1 MLMGEYNYAIDEK
14 GRLNFPARFREQM
27 GQVFVIT
34 RWMDNCLVAFP
45 ESEWQLICEKL
56 QGKSLVKTREIQ
68 RFLFAMAAEV
78 TPDKQGRVL
87 ISPSLRTHAGLQ
99 KDVTIIG
106 VGKHAEIWDT
116 AAWQQK
122 QAGFGSEELEA
133 AMEELEL

>member
-56 QGKSLVKTREIQ
+56 QGKSMVKTREIQ
-68 RFLFAMAAEV
+68 RFLFAMATEV

-116 AAWQQK
+116 AASQEK
-122 QAGFGSEELEA
+122 QAGFGSEQLEV

>member
-68 RFLFAMAAEV
+68 QFLFAMATEV

>member
-1 MLMGEYNYAIDEK
+1 M
-14 GRLNFPARFREQM
+14 
-27 GQVFVIT
+27 
-34 RWMDNCLVAFP
+34 
-45 ESEWQLICEKL
+45 
-56 QGKSLVKTREIQ
+56 VKTREIQ
-68 RFLFAMAAEV
+68 RFLFAMATEV

-116 AAWQQK
+116 AAWQEK
-122 QAGFGSEELEA
+122 QAGFGSEQLEA

>member
-56 QGKSLVKTREIQ
+56 QGKSMVKTREIQ
-68 RFLFAMAAEV
+68 RFRFAMATEV

-116 AAWQQK
+116 AAWQEK
-122 QAGFGSEELEA
+122 QAGFGSEQLEA

>member
-1 MLMGEYNYAIDEK
+1 MLMGEYNYSIDEK

-45 ESEWQLICEKL
+45 ESEWQVICDKL
-56 QGKSLVKTREIQ
+56 QGKSMVKTREIE
-68 RFLFAMAAEV
+68 RFLFALATEV

-87 ISPSLRTHAGLQ
+87 IPPSLRTHASLQ
-99 KDVTIIG
+99 KDVTLIG
-106 VGKHAEIWDT
+106 VGRHAEIWDT
-116 AAWQQK
+116 AAWQKK
-122 QAGFGSEELEA
+122 QAAFGSEQLEA

>member
-68 RFLFAMAAEV
+68 RFLFAMATEV

-87 ISPSLRTHAGLQ
+87 ISPSLRTPAGLQ

-106 VGKHAEIWDT
+106 VGKHAEI
-116 AAWQQK
+116 
-122 QAGFGSEELEA
+122 
-133 AMEELEL
+133 

>member
-1 MLMGEYNYAIDEK
+1 MLMGEYNYAIDEE

-68 RFLFAMAAEV
+68 RFLFAMATEV
-78 TPDKQGRVL
+78 TTDKQGRVL

-116 AAWQQK
+116 AAWQKK
-122 QAGFGSEELEA
+122 QAGFGSEQLEA

>member
-56 QGKSLVKTREIQ
+56 QGKSMVKNREIQ
-68 RFLFAMAAEV
+68 RFLFAMATEV

-116 AAWQQK
+116 AAWQEK
-122 QAGFGSEELEA
+122 QAGFGSEQLEA

>member
-56 QGKSLVKTREIQ
+56 QGKSMVKTREIQ
-68 RFLFAMAAEV
+68 RCLFAMATEV

-106 VGKHAEIWDT
+106 VGRHAEIWDT
-116 AAWQQK
+116 AAWQEK
-122 QAGFGSEELEA
+122 QAGFGSEQLEA

>member
-27 GQVFVIT
+27 GQVFVVT

-45 ESEWQLICEKL
+45 ESEWQQICEKL

-68 RFLFAMAAEV
+68 RFLFAMATEV

-87 ISPSLRTHAGLQ
+87 ISPSLRAHAGLQ
-99 KDVTIIG
+99 KEVTIIG

-122 QAGFGSEELEA
+122 QAGFGSAELEA

>member
-1 MLMGEYNYAIDEK
+1 MLMGENNYAIDEK

-56 QGKSLVKTREIQ
+56 QGKSMVKTREIQ
-68 RFLFAMAAEV
+68 RFLFAMATEV
-78 TPDKQGRVL
+78 TADKQGRVL

-106 VGKHAEIWDT
+106 VGRHAEIWDT
-116 AAWQQK
+116 AAWQEK
-122 QAGFGSEELEA
+122 QAGFGSEQLEA

>member
-68 RFLFAMAAEV
+68 RFLFAMATEA

-87 ISPSLRTHAGLQ
+87 ISPSLRAHAGLQ

-122 QAGFGSEELEA
+122 QAGFGSEQLEA

>member
-68 RFLFAMAAEV
+68 RFLFAMATDD
-78 TPDKQGRVL
+78 TPAKQGRVRL
-87 ISPSLRTHAGLQ
+87 SPSLCPRAGLQ

-116 AAWQQK
+116 AAWQKK
-122 QAGFGSEELEA
+122 QAGFGSEQLEA